1 VSHVYR
7 LGSALFDPALARIER
22 DGETIELPPKIF
34 AVLMFLLEHRD
45 RVVSK
50 RELLAA
56 VWPDVSVSETSLARA
71 ISLLRTA
78 LGESALAPRVI
89 RTVSRHGYRIV
100 DAAERERAPAAASA
114 VERAGDPF
122 VGRDA
127 ELAALERAWGEARTG
142 RGRVAVISGEAGIG
156 KTRLANELLARAQAD
171 GGRAVFGFSPASD
184 GAAPLW
190 PWSRALRAWSDQE
203 EEGTLE
209 AIARDARVD
218 LALLLPERATGHA
231 SASWSEA
238 APTRFEALDQ
248 LDRLVAALAARRP
261 LVVMLDDLHAADRSS
276 LRALE
281 LVARGAASLPLL
293 LLTIYREGE
302 LAPDHPLQG
311 VLAALGR
318 DPELVRLAVAPLAP
332 SAADRLVATLSRAEI
347 PREVSHAIQ
356 GRAAGNPLFLR
367 ELVGAWM
374 QDRGDAAELPPAIHE
389 VIRSRFASRPQGTRR
404 ALAAASVI
412 GAEFELELLRDV
424 AGLEGAAL
432 HAALQ
437 DMVRT
442 GWVRL
447 ASRGPAR
454 YEFAHPLVP
463 ETLRAAADAEERV
476 ELHAR
481 AAAALAAE
489 HAGRLDPV
497 AERLA
502 EHHLAM
508 ALGGHPD
515 ASPAEAARRAA
526 ELAERRLAFDE
537 AARWF
542 ERALEA
548 LALGPRRDDAYR
560 AELLIGLAR
569 TRWTLG
575 DHAAATEPAERAAD
589 IARRIGRHDLAAR
602 AALVFWARATPPGPH
617 LSRGL
622 RLLEGA
628 EPALRGTDDA
638 LRAEVLART
647 AEHLAQ
653 HSRTAERAIEIGA
666 EALALARRS
675 GSPEALWAALYCTL
689 FARWPRLAP
698 AERRAQSDELL
709 ALAREMRDPVS
720 AIVASPLH
728 LTCLLEAG
736 DVAGVDAEIAHFERE
751 IANLEVPAFF
761 RWYGPLYR
769 AMRAEMEGRY
779 AEAERLARES
789 FGHAQRANVYDAP
802 RALATQLLAIHA
814 SQGRLD
820 ELERPLR
827 ESVSRYPD
835 DASYPSFYA
844 VFLSA
849 TGRADE
855 ARELFERFVD
865 GYDPTLDQNRGI
877 TGTILAAI
885 CAPLRDAARAARL
898 YEILAPE
905 ADLIVT
911 NLSAWI
917 CQGSLHWPLGKLA
930 FARGDVAAARA
941 HLAEAA
947 RRNREI
953 GALGFLVRTWID
965 HAALCAELGELGEAR
980 ELARA
985 ALDPAVRLALEPQR
999 IEVEDLLARLG

>member
-1 VSHVYR
+1 
-7 LGSALFDPALARIER
+7 
-22 DGETIELPPKIF
+22 
-34 AVLMFLLEHRD
+34 M
-45 RVVSK
+45 
-50 RELLAA
+50 
-56 VWPDVSVSETSLARA
+56 
-71 ISLLRTA
+71 
-78 LGESALAPRVI
+78 
-89 RTVSRHGYRIV
+89 
-100 DAAERERAPAAASA
+100 
-114 VERAGDPF
+114 
-122 VGRDA
+122 
-127 ELAALERAWGEARTG
+127 
-142 RGRVAVISGEAGIG
+142 ISGEAGIG

-171 GGRAVFGFSPASD
+171 GGRAVFGFSPASG
-184 GAAPLW
+184 GAPPLW
-190 PWSRALRAWSDQE
+190 PWSRALRAWNEQE

-218 LALLLPERATGHA
+218 LALLLPERVTGHA

-261 LVVMLDDLHAADRSS
+261 LVVVLDDLHAADRSS

-293 LLTIYREGE
+293 LLAIYREGE
-302 LAPDHPLQG
+302 LAADHPLHG

-332 SAADRLVATLSRAEI
+332 PAADQLVATLSRAEI
-347 PREVSHAIQ
+347 PPEVSHAIQ

-374 QDRGDAAELPPAIHE
+374 QDRGDTAELPPAIHE
-389 VIRSRFASRPQGTRR
+389 VIRSRFTSRPQGTRR

-432 HAALQ
+432 HAALE

-476 ELHAR
+476 EMHAR

-515 ASPAEAARRAA
+515 AAPAEAARRAA

-560 AELLIGLAR
+560 AEVLIGLAR

-575 DHAAATEPAERAAD
+575 DHVGATEPAERAAD
-589 IARRIGRHDLAAR
+589 IARRIGRHELAAR

-622 RLLEGA
+622 RLLEEA

-653 HSRTAERAIEIGA
+653 HSGTAERAIEIGA

-769 AMRAEMEGRY
+769 AMRAEMKGRY

-802 RALATQLLAIHA
+802 RALAAQLFAIHA
-814 SQGRLD
+814 SQGRL
-820 ELERPLR
+820 E
-827 ESVSRYPD
+827 
-835 DASYPSFYA
+835 
-844 VFLSA
+844 
-849 TGRADE
+849 E
-855 ARELFERFVD
+855 ARAAAPRERLALPGRRQLPVLLRRLPFGD
-865 GYDPTLDQNRGI
+865 RPCGRGARALRALRRRLRPDARPEPRHHGDDPRGD
-877 TGTILAAI
+877 LRPAPRRRSRR
-885 CAPLRDAARAARL
+885 APLRDPRAGSRPHRDESLSVDLPGLAALAARKAGVR
-898 YEILAPE
+898 
-905 ADLIVT
+905 
-911 NLSAWI
+911 
-917 CQGSLHWPLGKLA
+917 
-930 FARGDVAAARA
+930 ARGRRRCARA
-941 HLAEAA
+941 PRRGRAPQPRDRRARVPRPDVDRSRRALRRA
-947 RRNREI
+947 RR
-953 GALGFLVRTWID
+953 
-965 HAALCAELGELGEAR
+965 AR
-980 ELARA
+980 RSARAPRA
-985 ALDPAVRLALEPQR
+985 ALDPAVRFALEPWR
-999 IEVEDLLARLG
+999 IEIEELLARLG